1 MEQDPNAVE
10 SLNRDATK
18 WTLIAI
24 ASFVLGVAALVGPFA
39 WVKAREVRRGLATF
53 GQPTHSGA
61 RLAVIVAGAVTV
73 LSWLG
78 VLAIVAVLLGI
89 RASTTY

>member
-1 MEQDPNAVE
+1 MDQDPNAIE

-18 WTLIAI
+18 WTLIALG
-24 ASFVLGVAALVGPFA
+24 SFVIGVAALVGPFA
-39 WVKAREVRRGLATF
+39 WVKAREVRSRLAAL

-61 RLAVIVAGAVTV
+61 RLATIVAGVVTV

-78 VLAIVAVLLGI
+78 VLAIAAVVLGI